1 MDCWVLGMIK
11 RPTCKND
18 NPGIVFLIPNRTA
31 ATFSCFISRWV
42 ESKTTIVTDSWAVHI
57 EFWSI

>member
-31 ATFSCFISRWV
+31 ATLELYITIWIMPKS
-42 ESKTTIVTDSWAVHI
+42 TIVTVSLAVHI